1 MTFEFEIIFFI
12 GWLIK
17 LVIFQQI
24 SQYKFKFSTLISIPL
39 VFTLISY
46 FYYDIVFWGEIFFLP
61 IIAFVI
67 KRKEGWNWTQY
78 VFYSFFPLV
87 IDEIF
92 TKTLGI
98 YVAFVL
104 REYLVVEELDIDLF
118 GWVSSVLNVP
128 FYFLFLKFTQ
138 IDSKN
143 FQIGAKFS
151 EFSRFVKYFNI
162 NLVFIYIIFYILN
175 SLPSMEYEGWIS
187 INFDLNYYGKL
198 ILFTY
203 TPIFLGF
210 SLYINY
216 ILRQKSEDEVRKIKD
231 EQIKSL
237 SKYSTHME
245 SLYKEIR
252 SFRHD
257 YTNLLSSLN
266 YAIKNRD
273 IDGVEEIY
281 QSVFKN
287 SDEQFKSSRYD
298 IANLSNIDNES
309 LKSVISLKM
318 IEAQHKGINL
328 SVEVENHISAPDSIE
343 LIDLLKIVSIFL
355 DNALEASV
363 QAEEPSLSFAYFET
377 NSSKVMIIENSTK
390 EKKLNTKAIFNYGYS
405 SKGIGRGVGLAN
417 VKGILDS
424 NPTISLQTTSDNHT
438 FRQELTFNNSDE

>member
-1 MTFEFEIIFFI
+1 MKFEFEIIFFI

-24 SQYKFKFSTLISIPL
+24 SQYKFKFSTLIFIPL
-39 VFTLISY
+39 IFTIISY
-46 FYYDIVFWGEIFFLP
+46 FYYDIIFWGEIFFLP

-237 SKYSTHME
+237 SQYSHHME
-245 SLYKEIR
+245 ELYKEIR
-252 SFRHD
+252 NFRHD
-257 YTNLLSSLN
+257 YVNLVSSFD
-266 YAIKNRD
+266 YAIKNND
-273 IDGVEEIY
+273 MKGVEEIY
-281 QSVFKN
+281 HSVFKN
-287 SDEQFKSSRYD
+287 SDERFKSSRYD
-298 IANLSNIDNES
+298 IANLSNLDNES
-309 LKSVISLKM
+309 LKSVVSLKM
-318 IEAQHKGINL
+318 VEAQNKGVNI
-328 SVEVENHISAPDSIE
+328 SIEVENKISALDNIK
-343 LIDLLKIVSIFL
+343 LIDLLKVVSIFL
-355 DNALEASV
+355 DNALEAAV
-363 QAEEPSLSFAYFET
+363 QAEKPSLSFVYFET
-377 NSSKVMIIENSTK
+377 SSSQIMIIENSIK
-390 EKKLNTKAIFNYGYS
+390 EKKLNTKSIFNYGHS
-405 SKGIGRGVGLAN
+405 SKGIGRGIGLSN
-417 VKGILDS
+417 VKEILDFYP
-424 NPTISLQTTSDNHT
+424 NISLQTSSDNHI
-438 FRQELTFNNSDE
+438 FRQELIFTK

>member
-24 SQYKFKFSTLISIPL
+24 SKYKFKFSTLISIPL

-61 IIAFVI
+61 IIAFAI
-67 KRKEGWNWTQY
+67 KRKERWNWTQY
-78 VFYSFFPLV
+78 FFYSFFPLV

-138 IDSKN
+138 IDAKN
-143 FQIGAKFS
+143 FQMGAKFS
-151 EFSRFVKYFNI
+151 EFSRVVKYFNI

-237 SKYSTHME
+237 SQYSHHME
-245 SLYKEIR
+245 ELYKEIR
-252 SFRHD
+252 NFRHD
-257 YTNLLSSLN
+257 YVNLVSSFD
-266 YAIKNRD
+266 YAIKNND
-273 IDGVEEIY
+273 MKGVEEIY
-281 QSVFKN
+281 HSVFKK
-287 SDEQFKSSRYD
+287 SDERFKSSRYD
-298 IANLSNIDNES
+298 IANLSNLDNES
-309 LKSVISLKM
+309 LKSVVSLKM
-318 IEAQHKGINL
+318 IEAQNKGVNI
-328 SVEVENHISAPDSIE
+328 SIEVENKISALNGIK
-343 LIDLLKIVSIFL
+343 LIDLLKVVSIFL
-355 DNALEASV
+355 DNALEAAV
-363 QAEEPSLSFAYFET
+363 QAEKPSLSFVYFET
-377 NSSKVMIIENSTK
+377 SSSQIMIIENSTK
-390 EKKLNTKAIFNYGYS
+390 EKKLNTKSIFNYGQS
-405 SKGIGRGVGLAN
+405 SKGIGRGIGLSN
-417 VKGILDS
+417 VKEILDFYP
-424 NPTISLQTTSDNHT
+424 NISLQTSSDNHI
-438 FRQELTFNNSDE
+438 FRQELIFTK

>member
-1 MTFEFEIIFFI
+1 MKFEFEIIFFI

-24 SQYKFKFSTLISIPL
+24 SQYKFKFSTLIFIPL
-39 VFTLISY
+39 IFTIISY

-78 VFYSFFPLV
+78 FFYSFFPLV

-118 GWVSSVLNVP
+118 GWVSSVLNLP

-138 IDSKN
+138 IDAKN
-143 FQIGAKFS
+143 FKIGAKFS
-151 EFSRFVKYFNI
+151 EFSRIVKYFNI
-162 NLVFIYIIFYILN
+162 NLVFIYVLMYILN

-216 ILRQKSEDEVRKIKD
+216 LLRRKLEDEVQKIKD

-237 SKYSTHME
+237 SQYSHHME
-245 SLYKEIR
+245 ELYKEIR
-252 SFRHD
+252 NFRHD
-257 YTNLLSSLN
+257 YVNLVSSFD
-266 YAIKNRD
+266 YAIKNND
-273 IDGVEEIY
+273 MKGVEEIY
-281 QSVFKN
+281 HSVFKN
-287 SDEQFKSSRYD
+287 SDERFKSSRYD
-298 IANLSNIDNES
+298 IANLSNLDNES
-309 LKSVISLKM
+309 LKSVVSLKM
-318 IEAQHKGINL
+318 VEAQNKGVNI
-328 SVEVENHISAPDSIE
+328 SIEVENKISALDNIK
-343 LIDLLKIVSIFL
+343 LIDLLKVVSIFL
-355 DNALEASV
+355 DNALEAAV
-363 QAEEPSLSFAYFET
+363 QAEEPSLFFAYFET
-377 NSSKVMIIENSTK
+377 SSSQIMIIENSTK
-390 EKKLNTKAIFNYGYS
+390 EKKLNTKSIFTYGHS
-405 SKGIGRGVGLAN
+405 SKGIGRGIGLSN
-417 VKGILDS
+417 VKEILDFYP
-424 NPTISLQTTSDNHT
+424 NISLQTSSDNHI
-438 FRQELTFNNSDE
+438 FRQELILTK